1 MNFTNTIKD
10 LEMGKIILDYPD
22 GPNVNLR
29 VFTGGRQENQR
40 KEVRGR
46 KQRLERCTLKM
57 RAGAICQG
65 MGMASRSWK
74 RKGFSSRASR
84 YDAAVATLV
93 LDF

>member
-1 MNFTNTIKD
+1 MNFTNVIKD

-29 VFTGGRQENQR
+29 VFTRGRQGNQR
-40 KEVRGR
+40 KKGVRGR

-57 RAGAICQG
+57 REGAMCQG

-84 YDAAVATLV
+84 SDAAVQPW
-93 LDF
+93 F